1 MTKRILFLFLFF
13 LTLSVYGQKNNDI
26 ENYKIAFSQA
36 LDKTFSEKQL
46 DKMFSDYSTFL
57 TPHSDI
63 TRLTENLKGHLFSKF
78 PLYDFKNEKLY
89 TDNIST
95 LLLSVNSNQRIL
107 AYLVIAS
114 SYDTSK
120 ENILLEKLITEKD
133 KGGLIWAGM
142 ALLYFQSKHT
152 TELFDFLVKNED
164 FGDAHMLPMFIHLD
178 KELLQQTAYDRI
190 NNNDIKSKILAAQI
204 LAVTSLNAKTEKLLK
219 QAVQFWDFGIK
230 GYAIYSV
237 KELQIG
243 NLLETFKPLLEHKET
258 RSIALEALANS
269 PTKEDNDFLH
279 ALVNK
284 QDTISSEL
292 LDCFYKSKDI
302 ANIKYWLTLL
312 YTKKLPSKY
321 VFFVFEQ
328 RLIISDSIL
337 FELQKALQKILDKH
351 VLGELVRALNDR
363 NDDVSVQIIKTLLQH
378 KSSTVRYWTAKTVEN
393 NKSVKFK
400 KTEISK
406 LIKLGLKEGNT
417 PDD

>member
-219 QAVQFWDFGIK
+219 QAVQFWDIGIK

>member
-1 MTKRILFLFLFF
+1 MTKRILFLLLSF
-13 LTLSVYGQKNNDI
+13 LTISVYGQETKDLENFKI
-26 ENYKIAFSQA
+26 EFSKA
-36 LDKTFSEKQL
+36 LNKTFSEEQL
-46 DKMFSDYSTFL
+46 DKMFTDYSAFL

-63 TRLTENLKGHLFSKF
+63 TRLSESLQGHPISMF

-89 TDNIST
+89 SDNIST
-95 LLLSVNSNQRIL
+95 LLLSKNSNQRIL

-133 KGGLIWAGM
+133 KGGLVWAGM
-142 ALLYFQSKHT
+142 ALLYLQSKHT

-164 FGDAHMLPMFIHLD
+164 FGDAHMIPMFVHLD
-178 KELLQQTAYDRI
+178 KDLLQQTAYDRI

-219 QAVQFWDFGIK
+219 QAVQTWDIGIK

-243 NLLETFKPLLEHKET
+243 NLLEPFKPLLEHKET

-269 PTKEDNDFLH
+269 PTKEDKDFLH

-284 QDTISSEL
+284 QDTVPSEF

-302 ANIKYWLTLL
+302 ANLKYWLTLL
-312 YTKKLPSKY
+312 YTKKLSAKY
-321 VFFVFEQ
+321 FFFVFEQ
-328 RLIISDSIL
+328 RLISSDSIL
-337 FELQKALQKILDKH
+337 LELQTALQKISDKY

-363 NDDVSVQIIKTLLQH
+363 HDDVSVQIIKTLLQH
-378 KSSTVRYWTAKTVEN
+378 KSPTVRYWTAKTVEN
-393 NKSVKFK
+393 NNSAKFK
-400 KTEISK
+400 EVEISK
-406 LIKLGLKEGNT
+406 LIKLGLEDGNT